1 MEKEKYINRQPNFKP
16 DDVKRWNDSENNI
29 TAIPIELAERMQNT
43 FNELAKAN
51 SNENDFQRVQ
61 EANELV
67 KANVR
72 KRVKQLENEKRAGYV
87 AISTLT
93 IIGTLLIGAIIFMV
107 VGNIIG
113 CCLLYTSP
121 SPRDTR

>member
-1 MEKEKYINRQPNFKP
+1 MEEEKYINRQPNFKP

-43 FNELAKAN
+43 FNELAN

-113 CCLLYTSP
+113 
-121 SPRDTR
+121 

>member
-51 SNENDFQRVQ
+51 SKEN
-61 EANELV
+61 NSNNGLV
-67 KANVR
+67 EGEYYETK
-72 KRVKQLENEKRAGYV
+72 
-87 AISTLT
+87 
-93 IIGTLLIGAIIFMV
+93 
-107 VGNIIG
+107 
-113 CCLLYTSP
+113 
-121 SPRDTR
+121 

>member
-67 KANVR
+67 
-72 KRVKQLENEKRAGYV
+72 QLENEKRAGYV

-113 CCLLYTSP
+113 
-121 SPRDTR
+121 

>member
-1 MEKEKYINRQPNFKP
+1 MGSRRNLWKKEKYINRQPNFKP

-67 KANVR
+67 KSKCSQESKTIR
-72 KRVKQLENEKRAGYV
+72 K
-87 AISTLT
+87 
-93 IIGTLLIGAIIFMV
+93 
-107 VGNIIG
+107 
-113 CCLLYTSP
+113 
-121 SPRDTR
+121 

>member
-51 SNENDFQRVQ
+51 SNENDFQ
-61 EANELV
+61 ANELV

-113 CCLLYTSP
+113 
-121 SPRDTR
+121 

>member
-51 SNENDFQRVQ
+51 SNENDFQRV
-61 EANELV
+61 V

-113 CCLLYTSP
+113 
-121 SPRDTR
+121 

>member
-1 MEKEKYINRQPNFKP
+1 M
-16 DDVKRWNDSENNI
+16 
-29 TAIPIELAERMQNT
+29 
-43 FNELAKAN
+43 
-51 SNENDFQRVQ
+51 Q

-113 CCLLYTSP
+113 
-121 SPRDTR
+121 

>member
-29 TAIPIELAERMQNT
+29 TAIPIELAERMKNT

-113 CCLLYTSP
+113 
-121 SPRDTR
+121 

>member
-72 KRVKQLENEKRAGYV
+72 KRVKQLENEKEQD
-87 AISTLT
+87 
-93 IIGTLLIGAIIFMV
+93 M
-107 VGNIIG
+107 
-113 CCLLYTSP
+113 
-121 SPRDTR
+121 